1 MIKNTCTL
9 LERSQACIVMIEN
22 NRKFTEKKK
31 DKVIWRPSFISPLFF
46 ILSVMWLAD
55 LHSCHHAITFRTQ
68 SWNHETKKSFLPYID
83 FLRYFSV
90 KIIFYLF
97 FLMSMSILPECI
109 YVHHVCG
116 WCLWGSEEGTIAPGN
131 RVPMTCTTSW
141 VIWKSNKC
149 SLQGNCSSPFCQED
163 K

>member
-1 MIKNTCTL
+1 
-9 LERSQACIVMIEN
+9 
-22 NRKFTEKKK
+22 
-31 DKVIWRPSFISPLFF
+31 
-46 ILSVMWLAD
+46 
-55 LHSCHHAITFRTQ
+55 
-68 SWNHETKKSFLPYID
+68 
-83 FLRYFSV
+83 
-90 KIIFYLF
+90 LF